1 MPNGILIVDDNA
13 VIRRMVRTE
22 FEDISGWEVC
32 GEAVN
37 GWEAIEKARELK
49 PDLIVLDLAM
59 PIMSGLEAAPVLRGM
74 MPAVPIIMFTL
85 HNNETVEREAFA
97 VGVSAVVSKAAS
109 MKTLVD
115 QAQDLLAVA

>member
-1 MPNGILIVDDNA
+1 
-13 VIRRMVRTE
+13 MVRTE
-22 FEDISGWEVC
+22 FEDISGWEVR
-32 GEAVN
+32 GEAEN

-85 HNNETVEREAFA
+85 HDNETVEREAFA
-97 VGVSAVVSKAAS
+97 VGVSAVVSKAAG

-115 QAQDLLAVA
+115 QAQDLLAAA